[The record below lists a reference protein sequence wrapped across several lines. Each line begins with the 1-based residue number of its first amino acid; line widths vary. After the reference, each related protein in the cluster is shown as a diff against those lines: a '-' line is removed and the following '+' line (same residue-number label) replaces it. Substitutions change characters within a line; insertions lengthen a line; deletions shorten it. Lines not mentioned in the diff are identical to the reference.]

1 MLSVNVLNN
10 FDYGDV
16 IDKKNFYTSCLRS
29 AHTSYPW
36 AFRKL
41 TLYAA

>member
-16 IDKKNFYTSCLRS
+16 IDKKNFYTMLSEQQKDND
-29 AHTSYPW
+29 YIM
-36 AFRKL
+36 KEKG
-41 TLYAA
+41 